1 MPQLRLTAKM
11 AKELKI
17 PELKNPNNCTLLYDD
32 WYVDATRIFVTRILR
47 KKIFIFMHIHTRIAL
62 AIPSYEIGGIRNIF
76 ECFPL
81 LLNEFFHLLNYGKIA
96 NESYDFF
103 SCPQSQIN
111 FVKTNDKSTLRYVSD
126 FKLTLEIT
134 AEKYQEI
141 SQLLCDNISERWL
154 ERLIKD
160 NSQINAYTTPLKLLK
175 KLLD

>member
-17 PELKNPNNCTLLYDD
+17 LELKNLNNCTALYDD
-32 WYVDATRIFVTRILR
+32 WYVDVVRILR

-62 AIPSYEIGGIRNIF
+62 AIPSYEIGGIHNLF
-76 ECFPL
+76 KCFPL
-81 LLNEFFHLLNYGKIA
+81 LINEFLHLLNYGKIA

-103 SCPQSQIN
+103 SCPQSQFN

-126 FKLTLEIT
+126 FKLILEIT
-134 AEKYQEI
+134 AEKYQKI
-141 SQLLCDNISERWL
+141 SQLLCDNTSERWL